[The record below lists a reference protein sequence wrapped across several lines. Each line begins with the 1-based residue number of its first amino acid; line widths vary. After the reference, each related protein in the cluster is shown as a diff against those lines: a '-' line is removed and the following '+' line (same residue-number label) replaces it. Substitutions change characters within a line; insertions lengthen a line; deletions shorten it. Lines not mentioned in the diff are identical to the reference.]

1 MSTIIISMN
10 FARSTSTEKLFE
22 HLLKIILVIANDDNA
37 INKGNI
43 YIDEINLVGKLNI
56 GKLPPRTQEITINP
70 STSEIVETPE
80 SGYTGF
86 SQVTVN
92 AVTSNIDS
100 NIIPTN
106 IKEGVEI
113 LGVVG
118 TYEQGYFTSVSG
130 DTLTFGNSDRPISVN
145 ESELILE

>member
-1 MSTIIISMN
+1 M
-10 FARSTSTEKLFE
+10 
-22 HLLKIILVIANDDNA
+22 A

-56 GKLPPRTQEITINP
+56 GKLPPRTQEIEITP
-70 STSEIVETPE
+70 STSEIIETPE
-80 SGYTGF
+80 RGYTGF

-92 AVTSNIDS
+92 AVSSDIDS

-118 TYEQGYFTSVSG
+118 TYEQGYFTNVTG
-130 DTLTFGNSDRPISVN
+130 TTLVFDSSDRPVSVQ
-145 ESELILE
+145 ESELILNG